1 MKLPTDLQILEYIH
15 NHYLK
20 EYQKQIK
27 IINNNE
33 PKEIFIEIDIFKIAE
48 NLSSNNVSLYNRFF
62 NYLNPKY
69 SNSEK
74 NIKLFSSSNMKLK
87 VVFDGYTYEKTKNEK
102 EIIEVNFPYLESIL
116 ATLRHEDYRITKS
129 ERRSR
134 ISLIIAIVSILLS
147 LFINFEKIFAL
158 FQ

>member
-1 MKLPTDLQILEYIH
+1 
-15 NHYLK
+15 LK

-74 NIKLFSSSNMKLK
+74 NTKLFSSSNMKLK